1 MDSVARILW
10 ADRALVRAVEG
21 AIKESARLSGPW
33 LACRKGCTLCCI
45 GPFPITQLDA
55 LRLRARLAELAV
67 SEPGRA
73 ERIQRRAQESLER
86 LRPHFPGDWTA
97 GTLTEDEEAEE
108 RFATL
113 TENEPCPALDPATGA
128 CELYEARP
136 ITCRTFGPAVRV
148 AGENLGVCQ
157 LCYQGATDAEIAA
170 CEVDFDPDNLESL
183 LLDELE
189 QATGRTGRTLVAFA
203 LARRE

>member
-1 MDSVARILW
+1 MDSVERILW
-10 ADRALVRAVEG
+10 ADRALLRSVER
-21 AIKESARLSGPW
+21 AIKESARLSGQW

-67 SEPGRA
+67 AEPDRA
-73 ERIQRRAQESLER
+73 ERIRRRAENSLER
-86 LRPHFPGDWTA
+86 FRPHFPGDWPS
-97 GTLTEDEEAEE
+97 GTLSEDEGAEE

-113 TENEPCPALDPATGA
+113 TENEPCPALDPETGA

-183 LLDELE
+183 LLGELE
-189 QATGRTGRTLVAFA
+189 RSTGRTGRTLVAFA
-203 LARRE
+203 LARGE